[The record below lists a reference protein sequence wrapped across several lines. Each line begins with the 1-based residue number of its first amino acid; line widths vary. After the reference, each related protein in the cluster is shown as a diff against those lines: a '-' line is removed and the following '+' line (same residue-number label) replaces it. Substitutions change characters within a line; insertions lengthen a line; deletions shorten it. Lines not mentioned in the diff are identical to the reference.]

1 MLEPQHD
8 LVTQLHAATGLVLV
22 GHENFLLWDI
32 HELSVTALRPLK
44 DYLFLP
50 TNAIF
55 EAA

>member
-1 MLEPQHD
+1 MLEPQRD
-8 LVTQLHAATGLVLV
+8 LVSQLHAATGLVLV
-22 GHENFLLWDI
+22 CHENFLLWDI
-32 HELSVTALRPLK
+32 HELTITALRPLE